1 MVKDN
6 ANERSQR
13 GERNFAGTVAGSA
26 RPTEPATKD
35 HSTHP
40 STPEIF
46 FRLTVPQMCS
56 NLQQRREDAANGS
69 CHASDHNLQWIRCYA
84 LVFSTKQYC
93 CCVARNLNT
102 FKQFFLASLGR
113 TLDEDMCQKI
123 RLYVPR
129 GLSRPRSITNSN
141 SNTSD
146 IDDSKVDPL
155 HSLYMICGEIGA
167 EEMMERFGRLVWVRQ
182 LDRQARLFMFGER
195 LCDYNIP
202 FVNEQDTG
210 THDIVIDT

>member
-1 MVKDN
+1 
-6 ANERSQR
+6 
-13 GERNFAGTVAGSA
+13 
-26 RPTEPATKD
+26 
-35 HSTHP
+35 
-40 STPEIF
+40 
-46 FRLTVPQMCS
+46 MCS
-56 NLQQRREDAANGS
+56 NPQQRREDAANGS
-69 CHASDHNLQWIRCYA
+69 CHALDTSLCPSLLHQAVLLLCCPEFAILLLAIAVVASVFA
-84 LVFSTKQYC
+84 LTMK
-93 CCVARNLNT
+93 NT

-113 TLDEDMCQKI
+113 TLDEDMC
-123 RLYVPR
+123 
-129 GLSRPRSITNSN
+129 
-141 SNTSD
+141 D